1 MEMWRAGAARRAA
14 EKGLA
19 SLAAASMMWTMS
31 DAGVCLTDSRSDN
44 SGQFRPDFAE
54 PIMF

>member
-1 MEMWRAGAARRAA
+1 MEMWRAGAARRAV

-31 DAGVCLTDSRSDN
+31 DAGV
-44 SGQFRPDFAE
+44 
-54 PIMF
+54 